1 MRMGNLLRV
10 RALPSGMAAKN
21 HSVGI
26 DHVTV
31 VPDSSTPS
39 IADDGADEDDEH

>member
-1 MRMGNLLRV
+1 MRMGNLLGG
-10 RALPSGMAAKN
+10 RADGSHMAAKN

-31 VPDSSTPS
+31 VPAPAAPSDESTEDD
-39 IADDGADEDDEH
+39 ADDEQ